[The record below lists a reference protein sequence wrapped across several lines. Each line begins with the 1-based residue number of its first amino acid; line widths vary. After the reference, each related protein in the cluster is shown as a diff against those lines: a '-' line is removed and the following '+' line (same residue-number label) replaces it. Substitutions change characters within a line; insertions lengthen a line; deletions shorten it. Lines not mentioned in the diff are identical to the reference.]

1 MKIKNVEVTKPE
13 LDALEDLAVVWILC
27 KKHNAKS
34 YGKSDVEIYKM
45 QDSCKACRKEVK
57 TASNRALH
65 LWSKLVHAYEIA
77 RKGYCDCERK
87 SKKTDV
93 KQVWNEEEDEKM
105 TQWYLKQIEKKKARA
120 KK

>member
-1 MKIKNVEVTKPE
+1 MKIKNVEITKPE

-27 KKHNAKS
+27 KKHNAQMDWKDEV
-34 YGKSDVEIYKM
+34 KVYKI
-45 QDSCKACRKEVK
+45 QQSCKACRKEVK

-87 SKKTDV
+87 SKRI
-93 KQVWNEEEDEKM
+93 M
-105 TQWYLKQIEKKKARA
+105 MKKSRA